1 MEITPKVD
9 LKKVESLVAPS
20 DCDARAPT
28 MGIESLAK
36 IWTKALQILIAK
48 ASSPPARYRHQK
60 ISSKPKSKLSLLF
73 IVIMDGWMDGWMA
86 ITNVGCS
93 SEALSHLMIS

>member
-1 MEITPKVD
+1 MFVWCVYISEVLWPNCISCTPAISLLPFDGGGKVWKLHLID

-36 IWTKALQILIAK
+36 IWTKALQILIALV
-48 ASSPPARYRHQK
+48 AIELAR
-60 ISSKPKSKLSLLF
+60 S
-73 IVIMDGWMDGWMA
+73 
-86 ITNVGCS
+86 T
-93 SEALSHLMIS
+93 